1 MDKYKTISAFNK
13 WLSPINLEKLSIF
26 SKKSISAFDAY
37 RKKLDFKALLSLLLY
52 GVNEERES
60 LRDLSTSLT
69 LSPLQKE
76 IGLESISYSQISRS
90 LNHLDSCILEEIFQ
104 QLLVS
109 VQEKTRPNKRNSL
122 YLIDSS
128 TFSLSKKRHPWAA
141 FRKTKSGVK
150 LHLKLCFMN
159 DETLYPTDFTLTNAK
174 EHDVNQLEL
183 LVDQAEA
190 TYVFDR
196 GYLDFDRMDQ
206 LHHEGYFFVTR
217 IKKNTKYHIFEDF
230 ETPSETVPQIIS
242 YQHVALGSKTTLTS
256 RFRLVTIE
264 DEKGKQLQFITNRF
278 DLSASEVSQAYKSR
292 WQIELF
298 FKHIKQ
304 HMTIKN
310 FFSQSESGVHNQ
322 LILSMIAAL
331 LTFLIKVKT
340 KTVKSIFQIKRL
352 FRYAIFHPFEELFC
366 LLVPS

>member
-1 MDKYKTISAFNK
+1 MDKYNTISAFNK
-13 WLSPINLEKLSIF
+13 WLSPINLEKLSV
-26 SKKSISAFDAY
+26 SSQNSIVLFDAY
-37 RKKLDFKALLSLLLY
+37 RKKLDFKAFLALLLY
-52 GVNEERES
+52 GINEERES
-60 LRDLSTSLT
+60 LRDLSTSLI

-76 IGLESISYSQISRS
+76 IGLESISYSQLSRS
-90 LNHLDSCILEEIFQ
+90 LNHLDSHVLEEIFQ
-104 QLLVS
+104 QLLLS
-109 VQEKTRPNKRNSL
+109 VQEKTRPTKRNSL

-128 TFSLSKKRHPWAA
+128 TFSLSLKQHPWAS

-159 DETLYPTDFTLTNAK
+159 NEISYPTDFTLTNAK
-174 EHDVNQLEL
+174 EHDVNQLEM

-196 GYLDFDRMDQ
+196 GYLDFERMERMNR
-206 LHHEGYFFVTR
+206 EGYFFVTR
-217 IKKNTKYHIFEDF
+217 IKKNTKYHVLEEFD
-230 ETPSETVPQIIS
+230 TPSETISRIIS
-242 YQHVALGSKTTLTS
+242 DQHVVLGTQTNFAS

-264 DEKGKQLQFITNRF
+264 DENKKQLQFITNRF
-278 DLSASEVSQAYKSR
+278 DLSASEVAQAYKSR

-310 FFSQSESGVHNQ
+310 FFTQSERGVHNQ
-322 LILSMIAAL
+322 LILCMIAAL
-331 LTFLIKVKT
+331 LTFLIKLKT
-340 KTVKSIFQIKRL
+340 KTSKSVFQIKRL
-352 FRYAIFHPFEELFC
+352 FRYAIFHPFEDLFC